1 METVKPLIGNML
13 RPQHGRAELRH
24 GLCELTLMS
33 RKARWFFT
41 AATAALLLSGVLA
54 EVATGGL
61 SRAFECLGKSPIAG
75 LVARG
80 NALAIVP

>member
-1 METVKPLIGNML
+1 
-13 RPQHGRAELRH
+13 
-24 GLCELTLMS
+24 MS

-54 EVATGGL
+54 EVATGGV